1 MTEKNIEEKLMELIE
16 ENFEGV
22 NRTKPFEGYLCTRD
36 RGVVVDMEDGS
47 QILLTIQGFTP
58 TGRRME

>member
-1 MTEKNIEEKLMELIE
+1 MTEKSIEEKLMELIE

-22 NRTKPFEGYLCTRD
+22 NRTRPFEGYLCTRD

-47 QILLTIQGFTP
+47 QILLTIQEYTHSGMK
-58 TGRRME
+58 ME